1 MAIEFVPK
9 PTAKIPLWLNFLFYF
24 SILLLIGTVA
34 ANFALD
40 YYQKKSEKDFKNYV
54 ELIEM
59 AWTPE
64 QKSLERELIGYEKKI
79 NDFSTLIELHKFN
92 SNLFPLLEKNT
103 HPQVLFSTV
112 EFNSTENTV
121 ALSCQTESFQ
131 TLGEQILIL
140 KKEKLIK
147 NINLA
152 NVLIGKEGKIIFNL
166 NLSLDPQLF
175 K

>member
-9 PTAKIPLWLNFLFYF
+9 PTSKTSLWLSILFYF
-24 SILLLIGTVA
+24 SILLLIGAVA

-40 YYQKKSEKDFKNYV
+40 YFQKKSEKDLKNY
-54 ELIEM
+54 EGLIEM
-59 AWTPE
+59 AWTDE
-64 QKSLERELIGYEKKI
+64 KKALESEVIGYQKKI
-79 NDFSTLIELHKFN
+79 NDFSTLLELHKLN

-103 HPQVLFSTV
+103 HPQVLFSTI

-140 KKEKLIK
+140 KEEKLIK
-147 NINLA
+147 NVNLVGV
-152 NVLIGKEGKIIFNL
+152 NIGKEGKIIFG
-166 NLSLDPQLF
+166 LSLSLNPQLF